1 MDGYIV
7 HGATAIPRGALVL
20 IEDGRGMQIEL
31 WDGELWITQ
40 GTDRRDYFVE
50 SGASFRVAREGLV
63 LVSALRPSRI
73 TLTAPVPAYYAKRI
87 VLIQSGDAR
96 RALYER
102 AGERGGWMTGIG
114 YRLARF
120 WTNSYAPYSNPT
132 AAAL

>member
-1 MDGYIV
+1 MEGYIV

-20 IEDGRGMQIEL
+20 IQGGRGMQIEL
-31 WDGELWITQ
+31 WEGELWITQ
-40 GTDRRDYFVE
+40 GTDRRDYFVS
-50 SGASFRVAREGLV
+50 SGASFRLERQGLV
-63 LVSALRPSRI
+63 LASALRPSRI

-87 VLIQSGDAR
+87 VLIQSDDAPR
-96 RALYER
+96 VLYER
-102 AGERGGWMTGIG
+102 AGERGGWVKGIG